1 MTLAFVVPTARMP
14 SGGHAYNAQVLRHW
28 PGEGPVVVELDAAWP
43 DGDQAAVAA
52 LRDAVFAHEVTV
64 VDGLVGAAHPE
75 VFAAAATAGRRTV
88 LLVHLP
94 LPEEGGLPLA
104 RRTILSAR
112 ERRSVEEAWRVVATS
127 NAAAVDLA
135 DRYGRTDV
143 IAVPPGADPAPIA
156 AVHRPPHF
164 IQVAAIGARKNQA
177 TTLAALSRLT
187 DLDWTATLIGPIAE
201 PGYAERI
208 RSSAQK
214 SGRVRVAGP
223 LRGADLAAAYAG
235 ADLLVHP
242 ATYETFGMVVTEA
255 LARAIPAIVGAG
267 TGAVEALASGSDSD
281 VLPGTAVDPAD
292 PDALAAALRRWL
304 TDPELRLSW
313 RRRALAAR
321 PQLRI
326 WPQVAAEL
334 AAAVSP

>member
-1 MTLAFVVPTARMP
+1 M
-14 SGGHAYNAQVLRHW
+14 
-28 PGEGPVVVELDAAWP
+28 
-43 DGDQAAVAA
+43 
-52 LRDAVFAHEVTV
+52 
-64 VDGLVGAAHPE
+64 
-75 VFAAAATAGRRTV
+75 
-88 LLVHLP
+88 
-94 LPEEGGLPLA
+94 
-104 RRTILSAR
+104 
-112 ERRSVEEAWRVVATS
+112 
-127 NAAAVDLA
+127 
-135 DRYGRTDV
+135 
-143 IAVPPGADPAPIA
+143 
-156 AVHRPPHF
+156 
-164 IQVAAIGARKNQA
+164 
-177 TTLAALSRLT
+177 
-187 DLDWTATLIGPIAE
+187 
-201 PGYAERI
+201 
-208 RSSAQK
+208 
-214 SGRVRVAGP
+214 AGP